1 MDIGVLSEVRLEAT
15 LDALGSPTRRQIVRL
30 LAPGP
35 KSVGEIAAELPVSR
49 PAVSKH
55 LRLLET
61 AELVAHRSEGN
72 RNVFQ
77 LRRSG
82 FDSARDWLE
91 SFWDDALARLKLEAE
106 NDWKAERTSNS
117 NLRSGG
123 EDG

>member
-1 MDIGVLSEVRLEAT
+1 MGFGVLSEVRLEAT

-106 NDWKAERTSNS
+106 NDWKAERTSNA